1 MNIAATRILVRIGR
15 MAWGMVAM
23 MIPVFGSH
31 VEAAGSRNL

>member
-1 MNIAATRILVRIGR
+1 